1 MDPSFIRNFCIIA
14 HIDHGKSTLADRL
27 LEITGTVAARDM
39 SDQFLDQ
46 MDLERERGIT
56 IKAQAVRMSYRQAG
70 GDEYQLNLI
79 DTPGHVDFSYEV
91 SRSLAACEGAILVVD
106 ATQGIQAQTIANV
119 YLALERDLEIIP
131 VVNKIDA
138 PVAEPDRVIR
148 EMVQTFGF
156 EAEQV
161 LQVSA
166 KDGTGVP
173 ELLDAVVARIPP
185 PWGESR
191 APLRA
196 LIFDSTYDPYKG
208 VVAYVRVQDGTI
220 RPGLPS
226 RLMGNGVV
234 AGVQEVGVFRPQ
246 LQRVDQLEA
255 GEVGYIATGLKSIR
269 DCRVGDTVTLDSDPA
284 TEPLPGHQPVKPMV
298 FAGLYPTNGNQY
310 PALREALQR
319 LQLND
324 ASLSFSPESSMILGA
339 GFRCGFLGLL
349 HMDIVQERLEREY
362 ALDLVIT
369 APSVSYEVVLTDGEI
384 IDVGNPGELPPSN
397 QLAEIREPWL
407 DTRMVTP
414 SRFIGHMLEVVR
426 QRRGQYRRL
435 EYLGTAQGSTS
446 STESDIPS
454 LDPRVLIEFK
464 LPLSELL
471 QEMYD
476 QVKSRSQGYAS
487 LDYEF
492 AGYEPAPLVRLDL
505 LVHGQM
511 VDALSM
517 IVHREVAYQRGKTM
531 VQRLKDIIPRQ
542 LFEVAIQAAIG
553 SRIIAKETI
562 PALRKDVLAKLYG
575 GDVTRKMKLLEKQ
588 AAGKKRMKRIGTV
601 ELPQE
606 AFLAL
611 LKPS

>member
-1 MDPSFIRNFCIIA
+1 MDLRFIRNFCIIA

-27 LEITGTVAARDM
+27 LEITGTVSAREM
-39 SDQFLDQ
+39 TDQFLDQ

-56 IKAQAVRMSYRQAG
+56 IKAQAVRMSYRHAS

-79 DTPGHVDFSYEV
+79 DTPGHVDFTYEV

-106 ATQGIQAQTIANV
+106 STQGVQAQTLANV
-119 YLALERDLEIIP
+119 YIALERDLEIIP

-138 PVAEPDRVIR
+138 PLAEPDRVVH
-148 EMVQTFGF
+148 EMVQAFGF
-156 EAEQV
+156 KAEEV
-161 LQVSA
+161 LRVSA
-166 KDGTGVP
+166 KKGTGVP

-185 PWGESR
+185 PLGENH

-196 LIFDSTYDPYKG
+196 LIFDSAYDPYKG
-208 VVAYVRVQDGTI
+208 VVAYVRVRDGAI
-220 RPGLPS
+220 RAGLRS
-226 RLMGNGVV
+226 RLMGNGVL
-234 AGVQEVGVFRPQ
+234 ADVQEVGVFHPQ
-246 LQRVDQLEA
+246 LRQVDQLDA

-269 DCRVGDTVTLDSDPA
+269 DCHVGDTITLDSNPA
-284 TEPLPGHQPVKPMV
+284 LEPLLGHQPLKPMV
-298 FAGLYPTNGNQY
+298 FAGLYPTSGGQY

-324 ASLSFSPESSMILGA
+324 ASLSFSPESSLALGA

-349 HMDIVQERLEREY
+349 HMEIVQERLEREY
-362 ALDLVIT
+362 ALDLIIT
-369 APSVSYEVVLTDGEI
+369 LPSVSYEVVLTDGSI
-384 IDVGNPGELPPSN
+384 VDVGNPGELPPPH
-397 QLAEIREPWL
+397 QVTEIREPWL

-414 SRFIGHMLEVVR
+414 SRFIGPMLEIVR
-426 QRRGQYRRL
+426 QRRGLYQSM
-435 EYLGTAQGSTS
+435 EYLDTAQAPIL
-446 STESDIPS
+446 STESDTPS

-464 LPLSELL
+464 LPLAELL
-471 QEMYD
+471 QDMYD
-476 QVKSRSQGYAS
+476 QVKSRSQGYTS

-492 AGYEPAPLVRLDL
+492 AGYKSAPLVRLDL
-505 LVHGQM
+505 LIQGQR

-517 IVHREVAYQRGKTM
+517 IVHRDKAYQRGKAL
-531 VQRLKDIIPRQ
+531 VQRLKEVIPRQ
-542 LFEVAIQAAIG
+542 LFEVIIQAAIG
-553 SRIIAKETI
+553 TRIIARESI

-588 AAGKKRMKRIGTV
+588 AAGKKRMKRIGQV

-611 LKPS
+611 LKVH

>member
-1 MDPSFIRNFCIIA
+1 MDLRFIRNFCIIA

-27 LEITGTVAARDM
+27 LEITGTVSAREM

-56 IKAQAVRMSYRQAG
+56 IKAQAVRMSYRHPS

-79 DTPGHVDFSYEV
+79 DTPGHVDFAYEV

-106 ATQGIQAQTIANV
+106 ATQGVQAQTLANV
-119 YLALERDLEIIP
+119 YVALERDLEIIP

-138 PVAEPDRVIR
+138 PLAEPDRVVH
-148 EMVQTFGF
+148 EMVQAFGF
-156 EAEQV
+156 RAEEV
-161 LQVSA
+161 LRVSA

-173 ELLDAVVARIPP
+173 ELLDAVVARVPP
-185 PWGESR
+185 PVGDKR

-208 VVAYVRVQDGTI
+208 VVAYVRVRDGAI
-220 RPGLPS
+220 RSGLRS
-226 RLMGNGVV
+226 RLMGNGVL
-234 AGVQEVGVFRPQ
+234 ADVQEVGVFRPQ
-246 LQRVDQLEA
+246 LRQVDQLEA
-255 GEVGYIATGLKSIR
+255 GEVGYIATGLKNIR
-269 DCRVGDTVTLDSDPA
+269 DCRVGDTITLDSDTA
-284 TEPLPGHQPVKPMV
+284 SEPLLGHQPMKPMV
-298 FAGLYPTNGNQY
+298 FAGLYATTGSEY

-324 ASLSFSPESSMILGA
+324 ASLSFSPENSLVLGA

-349 HMDIVQERLEREY
+349 HMEIVQERLEREY
-362 ALDLVIT
+362 GLDLVVT
-369 APSVSYEVVLTDGEI
+369 APSVSYEVVLTDGVT
-384 IDVGNPGELPPSN
+384 IDVGNPGELPQP
-397 QLAEIREPWL
+397 QEITEIREPWL
-407 DTRMVTP
+407 DARMVTP
-414 SRFIGHMLEVVR
+414 SRFIGPMLEMVR
-426 QRRGQYRRL
+426 QRRGRYQRM
-435 EYLGTAQGSTS
+435 EYLDTAQGSTT
-446 STESDIPS
+446 STESDTPS

-471 QEMYD
+471 QDMYD
-476 QVKSRSQGYAS
+476 QVKSRSQGYTS
-487 LDYEF
+487 LDYEY

-505 LVHGQM
+505 LVQGQR
-511 VDALSM
+511 VDSLSM
-517 IVHREVAYQRGKTM
+517 ILHRDVAYRRGKAL
-531 VQRLKDIIPRQ
+531 VQRLKEVIPRQ

-553 SRIIAKETI
+553 TRIVARETI

-588 AAGKKRMKRIGTV
+588 AAGKKRMKRIGRV

-611 LKPS
+611 LKVS